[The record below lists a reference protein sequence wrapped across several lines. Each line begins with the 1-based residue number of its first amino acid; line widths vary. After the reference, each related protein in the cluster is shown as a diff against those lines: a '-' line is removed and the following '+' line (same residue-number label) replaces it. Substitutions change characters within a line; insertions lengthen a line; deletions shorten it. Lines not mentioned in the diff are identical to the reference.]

1 MKKSRGL
8 LLAKVLLQAKRCGAK
23 SRRNNHQPC
32 RQPAMK
38 NGRCRLHGGL
48 STGPKTQQGKERAAK
63 ANFKHGRYTNQAI
76 LERKFVRQMMQW
88 KGLKM

>member
-1 MKKSRGL
+1 
-8 LLAKVLLQAKRCGAK
+8 
-23 SRRNNHQPC
+23 
-32 RQPAMK
+32 MK

-48 STGPKTQQGKERAAK
+48 STGPKTKQGKERAAK